1 MEPMVVALQMSDDV
15 VDDDDDDDVEQQHM
29 LLRPLLHLDVLQIPV
44 MVLMM
49 MTMV

>member
-15 VDDDDDDDVEQQHM
+15 VDDDDVEQQHM